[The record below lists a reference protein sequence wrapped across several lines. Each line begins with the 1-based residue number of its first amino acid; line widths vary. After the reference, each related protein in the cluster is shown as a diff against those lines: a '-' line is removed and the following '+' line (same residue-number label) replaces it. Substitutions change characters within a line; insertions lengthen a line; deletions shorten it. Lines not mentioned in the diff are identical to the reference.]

1 MIEIQTSLV
10 FKQMI
15 TKIIFAFQ
23 KVVNYIGFW
32 IFTVL
37 KKN

>member
-23 KVVNYIGFW
+23 QVVNYIGFGY
-32 IFTVL
+32 L
-37 KKN
+37 LY